1 MAAWA
6 ADQARPQVQDLR
18 RKKKKKKPARAVFLA
33 ANQTSDALVS
43 GTREGKVVKG
53 NVILPHMQGVSRE
66 EEQRQPLLQ
75 QKS

>member
-6 ADQARPQVQDLR
+6 ADQDRPQVQDLR
-18 RKKKKKKPARAVFLA
+18 RKKKKARTGCFLSCKSE
-33 ANQTSDALVS
+33 SDALVS